1 MAHWHPCT
9 PQVLWG
15 GNVINPDKDDVTSQT
30 IDQLNKKL
38 HKDQRVDLS
47 MLTVGD
53 GLTLAIKL

>member
-1 MAHWHPCT
+1 MAHWR
-9 PQVLWG
+9 PQVLWRG
-15 GNVINPDKDDVTSQT
+15 KVLNPDKDDITTQT